1 MKSKL
6 KTNKDILMF
15 YQTSIRNVAL
25 TTAVAFA
32 SLSYS
37 RFYRNKNSFYS
48 FMLTLVSF
56 LILAGSF
63 ILNKNLYIIIRNHN
77 KINKLLTGANNF
89 LIINILF
96 LICHLI
102 IIFYASNVLYEYYK
116 K

>member
-15 YQTSIRNVAL
+15 YQTTIRNVAL

-48 FMLTLVSF
+48 FILTLVSL
-56 LILAGSF
+56 LILSGSF
-63 ILNKNLYIIIRNHN
+63 ILNKNLYFIIKNHY
-77 KINKLLTGANNF
+77 KINKLLSSANNF
-89 LIINILF
+89 LIVNILF

-102 IIFYASNVLYEYYK
+102 IIFYAGSVLYQYYK